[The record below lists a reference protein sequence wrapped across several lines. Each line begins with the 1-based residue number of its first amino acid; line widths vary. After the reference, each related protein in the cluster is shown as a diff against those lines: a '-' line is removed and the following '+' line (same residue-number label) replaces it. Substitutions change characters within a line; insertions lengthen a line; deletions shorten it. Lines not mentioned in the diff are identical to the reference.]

1 MPRTL
6 IGLEVR
12 VVSLDQVVRNGD
24 HVASLY
30 LYPRAIWLEAL
41 KRPRPRERRSRSPLH
56 GGAVPRGGDVEDFQ
70 AEVGERVEQRAEV
83 LAHSVGRD
91 HVLLPDE
98 VIDRPGRPAA
108 HRCFEIV
115 LGEGLEVFR
124 GDVGG
129 GHRGAAVYAAAISS
143 VG

>member
-1 MPRTL
+1 KCSANHPTAGWHLRWLDGMQRRANPSPGIRDCRQA
-6 IGLEVR
+6 GLRLRPGGRQESKLAGDISAVEVR
-12 VVSLDQVVRNGD
+12 VVSLDQLVRNGD

-91 HVLLPDE
+91 HV
-98 VIDRPGRPAA
+98 
-108 HRCFEIV
+108 
-115 LGEGLEVFR
+115 
-124 GDVGG
+124 
-129 GHRGAAVYAAAISS
+129 
-143 VG
+143 